1 MSFIKLNVM
10 RTSVDYENISCLAEL
25 ANMLPQ
31 WLNAQDLSERL
42 LYSLDDRGRFL
53 VISSINSHYLY
64 VLELTTTQGH
74 QAPDAFSRMF
84 CYPMKS
90 GLFDLSICN
99 VSEEE
104 NILGRYQVNLRNF
117 TAFFLSFFN
126 VYRSF
131 VVSD

>member
-1 MSFIKLNVM
+1 MATIVDICY
-10 RTSVDYENISCLAEL
+10 VDYENISCLAEL

-104 NILGRYQVNLRNF
+104 NIQGRYQVNLRNF
-117 TAFFLSFFN
+117 KLNLAEFLN
-126 VYRSF
+126 AEWSF
-131 VVSD
+131 VIFD